1 MNEKRGKIFGL
12 FLFIILLCG
21 VVYLVMYV
29 NINKQKE
36 EIKMIEIT
44 GNYLLSENDYL
55 SFTKLDQIS
64 AFEDL
69 TLPVVKD
76 RFENHPYIL
85 RADVQFE
92 GTKTVKVHITEKQM
106 MAVVIGNSE
115 PYLISKSFQILPLM
129 QGTKF
134 MDLPIIS
141 NVKESEK
148 IKAFSHAFGDDVKQ
162 AFKII
167 DAAHLTDEKIAK
179 KLSEINLRNG
189 GDIVLTFAGIKPPV
203 IFGKGEEA
211 KKMVYLDIIWDKIL
225 TEKKLLN
232 ESEYIDLRF
241 AREVYLGSSEKQANG

>member
-21 VVYLVMYV
+21 MAYLVVYVS
-29 NINKQKE
+29 INKYKE

-44 GNYLLSENDYL
+44 GNDLLSENDYL

-64 AFEDL
+64 PIEDL

-76 RFENHPYIL
+76 RFEKHPYIL
-85 RADVQFE
+85 RADVQFD
-92 GTKTVKVHITEKQM
+92 GVKTVKVHLTEKQM
-106 MAVVIGNSE
+106 MAVVLSNSE
-115 PYLISKSFQILPLM
+115 PYLISDSFQILPLLP
-129 QGTKF
+129 GTKF
-134 MDLPIIS
+134 MDMPIIS

-148 IKAFSHAFGDDVKQ
+148 IKAFSHAYGDDVQQ

-167 DAAHLTDEKIAK
+167 GAARLTDEKIAQ

-225 TEKKLLN
+225 SEKKLLD

-241 AREVYLGSSEKQANG
+241 AKEVYLGSSEKRAEG